1 VSFRIHRIREIGNGE
16 GVESFGMTEEQ
27 YKIAKQY
34 YEAKT
39 GKQFELL
46 KLYQMNEWLEKALTI
61 LTKKDEKWSG

>member
-1 VSFRIHRIREIGNGE
+1 
-16 GVESFGMTEEQ
+16 MTEEQ

-46 KLYQMNEWLEKALTI
+46 KLYQMNEWLEKALSSPGRDDRGI
-61 LTKKDEKWSG
+61 KKGHKDDGNCV